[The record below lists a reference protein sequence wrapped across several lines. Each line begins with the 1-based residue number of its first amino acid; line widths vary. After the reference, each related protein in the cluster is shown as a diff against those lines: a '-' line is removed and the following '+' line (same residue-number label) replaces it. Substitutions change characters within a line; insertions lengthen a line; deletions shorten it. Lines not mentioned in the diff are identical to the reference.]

1 MRTMELVYGAVMLT
15 EHAPVTALTTVTHYD
30 NVQELYTACLGKADI
45 YQLMTAMCYRSS
57 EIAMMP
63 TIAAMLKKLNDDVI
77 TMRVAMKI
85 EA

>member
-1 MRTMELVYGAVMLT
+1 MKTLELLYGAVILT
-15 EHAPVTALTTVTHYD
+15 EHAPVTAMTTVTHYD

-45 YQLMTAMCYRSS
+45 YQLMTTMCYRSS
-57 EIAMMP
+57 EIAMTP
-63 TIAAMLKKLNDDVI
+63 TIAAMLKKLSDDVI

>member
-1 MRTMELVYGAVMLT
+1 
-15 EHAPVTALTTVTHYD
+15 
-30 NVQELYTACLGKADI
+30 
-45 YQLMTAMCYRSS
+45 MTAMCYRSS